1 MTENKKVWHY
11 TRIGF
16 YVMLIFWSIFV
27 FIIDSEVYSNFES
40 MLVFLWAIIIIF
52 TFVNSIRHL
61 LLYKKKTLAI
71 ISLCLSSYLLLVFIV
86 TVIIKVIFIG

>member
-27 FIIDSEVYSNFES
+27 FIIDSESYSNFEA

>member
-27 FIIDSEVYSNFES
+27 FIIDSESYSNFEA

-61 LLYKKKTLAI
+61 LLYKQKTLAI
-71 ISLCLSSYLLLVFIV
+71 ISLCLSSY
-86 TVIIKVIFIG
+86 